1 MRALP
6 RSSPTS
12 GPPWTG
18 ATVPLVRPERLA
30 DVPRA
35 LILLAIAA
43 YKLALP
49 PLFTGA
55 CRHEPSCST
64 YAAEAVATHGALR
77 GSWLAVRRLARC
89 HPLGTSGYDPV
100 PPAPVAQ
107 SPDRVPR

>member
-1 MRALP
+1 M
-6 RSSPTS
+6 S

-18 ATVPLVRPERLA
+18 ATVARMRPGRLA

-35 LILLAIAA
+35 LILLAIRA
-43 YKLALP
+43 YKLGLSPMFA
-49 PLFTGA
+49 GA

-64 YAAEAVATHGALR
+64 YAAEAVARHGAAR
-77 GSWLAVRRLARC
+77 GSWLAFKRLARC
-89 HPLGTSGYDPV
+89 HPFGTSGYDPV